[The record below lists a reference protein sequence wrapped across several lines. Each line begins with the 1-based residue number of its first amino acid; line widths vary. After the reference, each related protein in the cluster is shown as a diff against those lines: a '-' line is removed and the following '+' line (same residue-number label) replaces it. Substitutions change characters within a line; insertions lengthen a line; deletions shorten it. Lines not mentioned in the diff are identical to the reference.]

1 VGRGSG
7 RPSPTDIRLEL
18 LEEDSLP
25 EIEDMKDVER
35 GEGETAPGRVEIIWK
50 DTVARAQP
58 ARLAWRG
65 SKSRWQLPGGI
76 SLGSSLRE
84 IEGNVYQIYMDF
96 E

>member
-18 LEEDSLP
+18 LEDDSLP

-35 GEGETAPGRVEIIWK
+35 GEGEA
-50 DTVARAQP
+50 
-58 ARLAWRG
+58 
-65 SKSRWQLPGGI
+65 GGI

-84 IEGNVYQIYMDF
+84 IEGNGRVLGDRDYPSSHEAMQTLDPRVYQIYMDF

>member
-1 VGRGSG
+1 
-7 RPSPTDIRLEL
+7 
-18 LEEDSLP
+18 
-25 EIEDMKDVER
+25 MKDVER

-65 SKSRWQLPGGI
+65 SKRRWQLPGGI

-84 IEGNVYQIYMDF
+84 IEGNGRVLGDRDYPSSHEAMQTLDPRVYQIYMEF